1 MGLQCKF
8 DKDVSDEE
16 NLVLV
21 DIIFAQ
27 NHNLRERRPPDY
39 SNDELVDPE
48 AESNHVDQ
56 QVEKVAVNVLK
67 TAFRWVEQGRQSR
80 G

>member
-1 MGLQCKF
+1 MTK
-8 DKDVSDEE
+8 VWT
-16 NLVLV
+16 
-21 DIIFAQ
+21 
-27 NHNLRERRPPDY
+27 PPDEG
-39 SNDELVDPE
+39 DKKLVDPE

-67 TAFRWVEQGRQSR
+67 TAFRWVEQGRQGR